1 MGPRIRAWQ
10 PATLAISALAALFV
24 LSGCRLDRRFPAQPQ
39 KIVGSS
45 YNPGLALQMIP
56 SLDENPDWEIA
67 DSPFDRT
74 IDAWAEADVPGAG
87 LGSVQGRLVAKQEA
101 KQRARRKLA
110 RQIETLEVRPGV
122 TVADVIRDDSAK
134 RAKVEELVQQAREVA
149 VIKSDSGTYSVS
161 LRLGLHPLIRLFPPG
176 AAEGDSASS
185 FSITTVSPEEFRKR
199 AQADAI
205 ENARMRALEYVKSRR
220 LNPTETVGDLMLRND
235 EVDRAIR
242 QLVQSLR
249 PLRVGF
255 LGDGTCEAVLIID
268 LADVHRIVAG
278 YEGDTGR
285 STRLSWLKRGSRW
298 QAPEKTSLPSPTRP
312 VR

>member
-1 MGPRIRAWQ
+1 MRPRIRPWQ
-10 PATLAISALAALFV
+10 PTALAISALAV
-24 LSGCRLDRRFPAQPQ
+24 LLLLAACRLNRRFPPQPQ

-56 SLDENPDWEIA
+56 SLNEGPDWAID
-67 DSPFDRT
+67 DSPFAQT

-110 RQIETLEVRPGV
+110 QQIEAIEVQPGV
-122 TVADVIRDDSAK
+122 TVGDVIRDNSAK
-134 RAKVEELVQQAREVA
+134 RAKVEGLVRQALEVG
-149 VIKSDSGTYSVS
+149 VIKSSGGTYSVS
-161 LRLGLHPLIRLFPPG
+161 LRLGLHPLIRVFPPG
-176 AAEGDSASS
+176 AVESDTASS
-185 FSITTVSPEEFRKR
+185 FSITTVSAEEFRKR

-220 LNPTETVGDLMLRND
+220 LNQAETVGDLMLRND
-235 EVDRAIR
+235 DIDRAIR
-242 QLVQSLR
+242 HLVQSLR

-255 LGDGTCEAVLIID
+255 VGDGTCEAVLIID
-268 LADVHRIVAG
+268 LADVHRIVARH
-278 YEGDTGR
+278 EGDAGR

-298 QAPEKTSLPSPTRP
+298 QAPEKTSLPSPARSA
-312 VR
+312 R